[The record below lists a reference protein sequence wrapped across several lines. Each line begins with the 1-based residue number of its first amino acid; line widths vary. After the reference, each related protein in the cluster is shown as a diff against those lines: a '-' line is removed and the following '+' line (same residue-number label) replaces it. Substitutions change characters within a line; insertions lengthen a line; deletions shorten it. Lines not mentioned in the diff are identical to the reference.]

1 MAGAIAFG
9 SEHRPQENVSNNID
23 TKRKSW
29 YDIHGSAC
37 VWRSVP
43 PRSRRASLTLW
54 GEAREL
60 ARKRDKQPITLLIV
74 PPQPERAPVS
84 LRFPRWTLP
93 LLLILG
99 LAFFLALGYFVDS
112 RANLERELA
121 HYRRMVELESSR
133 QREMRDTI
141 LAQQE
146 ETKLLAEQVTE
157 FQASLS
163 EVDRLAEQVAQMMGL
178 STPTPTPTPEPA
190 SEGAPTESQGSVGG
204 QASAPPAPT
213 AAPTAAPAPRTL
225 SSRGTRPT
233 MGLVDANVA
242 GIAALDASL
251 PSRIAYLSDLIAEAN
266 KRLERIDPEKRTS
279 KEQLERELRLLA
291 AAPHG
296 WPLDG
301 DVQITSE
308 FGWRVLQGV
317 REFHDGIDLNAW
329 YGTPVKATKD
339 GTVTF
344 AGWRGGLGWTVEI
357 KHEEGFVTI
366 YGHNSRL
373 LVKKG
378 AQVKAGDVIAR
389 SGSTGRST
397 GPHVHYEILLNG
409 KPVDPMK
416 YIGLD
421 SDK

>member
-1 MAGAIAFG
+1 M
-9 SEHRPQENVSNNID
+9 
-23 TKRKSW
+23 
-29 YDIHGSAC
+29 
-37 VWRSVP
+37 
-43 PRSRRASLTLW
+43 
-54 GEAREL
+54 

-93 LLLILG
+93 LFLILG

-121 HYRRMVELESSR
+121 HYRRIVELESSR

-146 ETKLLAEQVTE
+146 ETKLLAAQVE
-157 FQASLS
+157 GFQASLT

-178 STPTPTPTPEPA
+178 ATPTPTPTPEPA
-190 SEGAPTESQGSVGG
+190 SDAAPTESQGAVGG
-204 QASAPPAPT
+204 QSAAAPAPT
-213 AAPTAAPAPRTL
+213 PAPRTL
-225 SSRGTRPT
+225 SSRGARPT
-233 MGLVDANVA
+233 MGLVDANVTQ
-242 GIAALDASL
+242 IAAMEASL
-251 PSRIAYLSDLIAEAN
+251 PTRIAHLNDLIDEAN

-279 KEQLERELRLLA
+279 KEQLERELHLLSV
-291 AAPHG
+291 APHV

-308 FGWRVLQGV
+308 FGYRLLEGA
-317 REFHDGIDLNAW
+317 REFHEGIDLNAW

-339 GTVTF
+339 GVVTF
-344 AGWRGGLGWTVEI
+344 TGWRGGLGWTVEI
-357 KHEEGFVTI
+357 KHEAGFVTL

-378 AQVKAGDVIAR
+378 AEVKAGDVIAR

-397 GPHVHYEILLNG
+397 GPHVHYGILLNG

-421 SDK
+421 GGN

>member
-1 MAGAIAFG
+1 M
-9 SEHRPQENVSNNID
+9 
-23 TKRKSW
+23 
-29 YDIHGSAC
+29 
-37 VWRSVP
+37 
-43 PRSRRASLTLW
+43 
-54 GEAREL
+54 

-74 PPQPERAPVS
+74 PPQPERAPVG

-121 HYRRMVELESSR
+121 HYRRMVELEASR

-157 FQASLS
+157 FQASLG

-190 SEGAPTESQGSVGG
+190 SEGAPSESQGSVGG
-204 QASAPPAPT
+204 QAAAPP
-213 AAPTAAPAPRTL
+213 APTAAPAPRTL
-225 SSRGTRPT
+225 SSRGARPT
-233 MGLVDANVA
+233 MGLAAANVTE
-242 GIAALDASL
+242 IAALEASL
-251 PSRIAYLSDLIAEAN
+251 PSRIAHLNDLIAEAN
-266 KRLERIDPEKRTS
+266 RRLERIDPEKRTS

-291 AAPHG
+291 AAPHV

-301 DVQITSE
+301 KVQITSE

-317 REFHDGIDLNAW
+317 REFHEGVDLNAW

-339 GTVTF
+339 GTATF
-344 AGWRGGLGWTVEI
+344 AGWRGGLGWVVEI
-357 KHEEGFVTI
+357 KHEEGFVTL
-366 YGHNSRL
+366 YAHNSRL

-378 AQVKAGDVIAR
+378 DLVKAGDVIAR

-421 SDK
+421 SGK

>member
-1 MAGAIAFG
+1 M
-9 SEHRPQENVSNNID
+9 
-23 TKRKSW
+23 
-29 YDIHGSAC
+29 
-37 VWRSVP
+37 
-43 PRSRRASLTLW
+43 
-54 GEAREL
+54 

-93 LLLILG
+93 LFLILG

-146 ETKLLAEQVTE
+146 EAKLLASQVAE
-157 FQASLS
+157 FQESLG

-178 STPTPTPTPEPA
+178 ATPTPTPTPEPA
-190 SEGAPTESQGSVGG
+190 SDAAPTESQGAVGG
-204 QASAPPAPT
+204 QAAAAPPAPT
-213 AAPTAAPAPRTL
+213 PAVRTL
-225 SSRGTRPT
+225 SSRGARPA

-242 GIAALDASL
+242 QIAALEASL
-251 PSRIAYLSDLIAEAN
+251 PPRITHLNDLIAEAN
-266 KRLERIDPEKRTS
+266 KRLERIDPEKRTT

-301 DVQITSE
+301 EVQITSD
-308 FGWRVLQGV
+308 FGYRVLEGV
-317 REFHDGIDLNAW
+317 REFHEGVDLNAW

-339 GTVTF
+339 GVVTF
-344 AGWRGGLGWTVEI
+344 AGWRGGLGWTVEV
-357 KHEEGFVTI
+357 KHEEGFVTV

-378 AQVKAGDVIAR
+378 AEVKAGDVIAR

-397 GPHVHYEILLNG
+397 GPHVHYEIRLNG
-409 KPVDPMK
+409 KPVDPTK

-421 SDK
+421 THN

>member
-1 MAGAIAFG
+1 M
-9 SEHRPQENVSNNID
+9 
-23 TKRKSW
+23 
-29 YDIHGSAC
+29 
-37 VWRSVP
+37 
-43 PRSRRASLTLW
+43 
-54 GEAREL
+54 

-121 HYRRMVELESSR
+121 HYRRMVELEASR

-157 FQASLS
+157 FQASLG

-190 SEGAPTESQGSVGG
+190 SEGAPSESQGSVGG
-204 QASAPPAPT
+204 QAAAPP
-213 AAPTAAPAPRTL
+213 APTAAPAPRTL
-225 SSRGTRPT
+225 SSRGARPT
-233 MGLVDANVA
+233 MGLAAANVTE
-242 GIAALDASL
+242 IAALEASL
-251 PSRIAYLSDLIAEAN
+251 PSHIAHLNDLIAEAN
-266 KRLERIDPEKRTS
+266 RRLERIDPEKRTS

-291 AAPHG
+291 AAPHV

-301 DVQITSE
+301 KVQITSE

-317 REFHDGIDLNAW
+317 REFHEGVDLNAW

-344 AGWRGGLGWTVEI
+344 AGWRGGLGWAVEI
-357 KHEEGFVTI
+357 KHEEGFVTL
-366 YGHNSRL
+366 YAHNSRL

-378 AQVKAGDVIAR
+378 DLVKAGDVIAR

-421 SDK
+421 SGK

>member
-1 MAGAIAFG
+1 M
-9 SEHRPQENVSNNID
+9 
-23 TKRKSW
+23 
-29 YDIHGSAC
+29 
-37 VWRSVP
+37 
-43 PRSRRASLTLW
+43 
-54 GEAREL
+54 
-60 ARKRDKQPITLLIV
+60 ARKRDRQPITLLIV

-93 LLLILG
+93 LFLILG

-146 ETKLLAEQVTE
+146 ETKLLASQVAE
-157 FQASLS
+157 FRESLG

-178 STPTPTPTPEPA
+178 STPTPTPTPEPVSDA
-190 SEGAPTESQGSVGG
+190 AAPTQSQGAVGG
-204 QASAPPAPT
+204 QAAAAPPAPT
-213 AAPTAAPAPRTL
+213 PAPAPRTY
-225 SSRGTRPT
+225 SSRGVRPA

-242 GIAALDASL
+242 EIAALEASL
-251 PSRIAYLSDLIAEAN
+251 PARVALLNELMAEAN

-291 AAPHG
+291 AAPHV

-301 DVQITSE
+301 KVQITSE
-308 FGWRVLQGV
+308 FGYRVLQGV
-317 REFHDGIDLNAW
+317 REFHEGVDLNAW

-339 GTVTF
+339 GVVTF

-357 KHEEGFVTI
+357 KHEDGFVTV

-373 LVKKG
+373 LVKTG
-378 AQVKAGDVIAR
+378 AEVKAGDVIAR

-397 GPHVHYEILLNG
+397 GPHVHYAILLNG

-421 SDK
+421 ANN

>member
-1 MAGAIAFG
+1 M
-9 SEHRPQENVSNNID
+9 
-23 TKRKSW
+23 
-29 YDIHGSAC
+29 
-37 VWRSVP
+37 
-43 PRSRRASLTLW
+43 
-54 GEAREL
+54 

-93 LLLILG
+93 LFLILG

-146 ETKLLAEQVTE
+146 ETKLLASQVAQ
-157 FQASLS
+157 FQESLG
-163 EVDRLAEQVAQMMGL
+163 EVDRLAQQVEQMMGL
-178 STPTPTPTPEPA
+178 STPTPTPTPEPS
-190 SEGAPTESQGSVGG
+190 SESPSAGDQGSVGG
-204 QASAPPAPT
+204 QAA
-213 AAPTAAPAPRTL
+213 AAPAPRTL
-225 SSRGTRPT
+225 SSRGARPA
-233 MGLVDANVA
+233 MGLVDANIA
-242 GIAALDASL
+242 QIAALEASL
-251 PSRIAYLSDLIAEAN
+251 PSRIARLQGLVAEAN
-266 KRLERIDPEKRTS
+266 KRLERIDPEKRTT

-291 AAPHG
+291 AAPHV

-301 DVQITSE
+301 KVQITSE
-308 FGWRVLQGV
+308 YGWRVLQGV
-317 REFHDGIDLNAW
+317 REFHEGVDLNAW

-339 GTVTF
+339 GVVIF

-378 AQVKAGDVIAR
+378 AEVKAGDVNAR

-397 GPHVHYEILLNG
+397 GPHVHYEIHLNG
-409 KPVDPMK
+409 KSVDPMK

-421 SDK
+421 NN

>member
-1 MAGAIAFG
+1 MIYMVPPA
-9 SEHRPQENVSNNID
+9 SERL
-23 TKRKSW
+23 
-29 YDIHGSAC
+29 
-37 VWRSVP
+37 VP
-43 PRSRRASLTLW
+43 PRSWRASLTLW

-93 LLLILG
+93 LFLVLG

-146 ETKLLAEQVTE
+146 ETKLLASQVAQ
-157 FQASLS
+157 FQESLG
-163 EVDRLAEQVAQMMGL
+163 EVDRLAQQVEQMMGL
-178 STPTPTPTPEPA
+178 STPTPTPTLEPS
-190 SEGAPTESQGSVGG
+190 SESLPTGEQGSVGG
-204 QASAPPAPT
+204 QAAAPSAPTP
-213 AAPTAAPAPRTL
+213 APAPRTL
-225 SSRGTRPT
+225 SSRGARPA

-242 GIAALDASL
+242 QIAALEASL
-251 PSRIAYLSDLIAEAN
+251 PSRIARLQDLIAEAN
-266 KRLERIDPEKRTS
+266 KRLERIDPERRTT

-291 AAPHG
+291 AAPHV

-301 DVQITSE
+301 KVQITSE
-308 FGWRVLQGV
+308 YGWRVLQGV
-317 REFHDGIDLNAW
+317 REFHEGVDLNAW

-339 GTVTF
+339 GVVTF

-357 KHEEGFVTI
+357 RHEEGFVTI

-378 AQVKAGDVIAR
+378 AEVKAGDVIAR

-397 GPHVHYEILLNG
+397 GPHVHYEIHLNG
-409 KPVDPMK
+409 KSVDPMK

-421 SDK
+421 DKN

>member
-1 MAGAIAFG
+1 M
-9 SEHRPQENVSNNID
+9 
-23 TKRKSW
+23 
-29 YDIHGSAC
+29 
-37 VWRSVP
+37 
-43 PRSRRASLTLW
+43 
-54 GEAREL
+54 

-93 LLLILG
+93 LFLILG

-146 ETKLLAEQVTE
+146 ETKLLASQVAE
-157 FQASLS
+157 FQESLG

-178 STPTPTPTPEPA
+178 ATPTPTPTQAPA
-190 SEGAPTESQGSVGG
+190 SVAAPTESQDAVGG
-204 QASAPPAPT
+204 QAAAAPPAPT
-213 AAPTAAPAPRTL
+213 PAPQSRTL
-225 SSRGTRPT
+225 SSRGARPT
-233 MGLVDANVA
+233 MGLVDANVTQ
-242 GIAALDASL
+242 IAVLEASL
-251 PSRIAYLSDLIAEAN
+251 PARVTWLNELIAEAN
-266 KRLERIDPEKRTS
+266 KRLERIDPDKRTT

-301 DVQITSE
+301 KVQITSE
-308 FGWRVLQGV
+308 FGYRMLQGV
-317 REFHDGIDLNAW
+317 REFHEGVDLNAW

-339 GTVTF
+339 GVVIF
-344 AGWRGGLGWTVEI
+344 SGWRGGLGWTVEI
-357 KHEEGFVTI
+357 KHEEGFVTV

-397 GPHVHYEILLNG
+397 GPHVHYEIRLNG
-409 KPVDPMK
+409 KAVDPTK

-421 SDK
+421 AGN

>member
-1 MAGAIAFG
+1 M
-9 SEHRPQENVSNNID
+9 
-23 TKRKSW
+23 
-29 YDIHGSAC
+29 
-37 VWRSVP
+37 
-43 PRSRRASLTLW
+43 
-54 GEAREL
+54 
-60 ARKRDKQPITLLIV
+60 ARKRDKQPITVLIV

-93 LLLILG
+93 LFLILV

-121 HYRRMVELESSR
+121 HYRRMVDLESSR

-146 ETKLLAEQVTE
+146 ETKLLASQVAE
-157 FQASLS
+157 FQQSLG

-178 STPTPTPTPEPA
+178 STPTPTPTPEPV
-190 SEGAPTESQGSVGG
+190 SGAAPPESQGSVGG
-204 QASAPPAPT
+204 QAAAAPPAPT
-213 AAPTAAPAPRTL
+213 PAPRTF
-225 SSRGTRPT
+225 SSRGARPA

-242 GIAALDASL
+242 QIAALEASL
-251 PSRIAYLSDLIAEAN
+251 PARIAHLNELIAEAN
-266 KRLERIDPEKRTS
+266 KRLERIDPEKRTTR
-279 KEQLERELRLLA
+279 EQLEHELRILA
-291 AAPHG
+291 AAPHV

-301 DVQITSE
+301 EAQITSE
-308 FGWRVLQGV
+308 FGYRILQGV
-317 REFHDGIDLNAW
+317 REFHEGVDLNAW

-339 GTVTF
+339 GVVTF

-378 AQVKAGDVIAR
+378 AEVKAGDVIAR

-397 GPHVHYEILLNG
+397 GPHVHYEIRLNG
-409 KPVDPMK
+409 KPVDPTK

-421 SDK
+421 AGN

>member
-1 MAGAIAFG
+1 M
-9 SEHRPQENVSNNID
+9 
-23 TKRKSW
+23 
-29 YDIHGSAC
+29 
-37 VWRSVP
+37 
-43 PRSRRASLTLW
+43 
-54 GEAREL
+54 

-93 LLLILG
+93 LFLILG

-112 RANLERELA
+112 RTNLERELA
-121 HYRRMVELESSR
+121 HYRHMVELESSR

-146 ETKLLAEQVTE
+146 ETKLLASQVAE
-157 FQASLS
+157 FQESLG

-178 STPTPTPTPEPA
+178 TTPTPTPTPEPA
-190 SEGAPTESQGSVGG
+190 SEVAPTDSQGAVGG
-204 QASAPPAPT
+204 QAAATPPPPT
-213 AAPTAAPAPRTL
+213 PAPAPRTL
-225 SSRGTRPT
+225 SSRGSRPA
-233 MGLVDANVA
+233 MGLVDANVTQ
-242 GIAALDASL
+242 IAALEASL
-251 PSRIAYLSDLIAEAN
+251 PARVAYLNELIAEAN

-301 DVQITSE
+301 KVQITSD
-308 FGWRVLQGV
+308 FGYRVLEGV
-317 REFHDGIDLNAW
+317 REFHEGIDLNAW

-339 GTVTF
+339 GVVTF

-378 AQVKAGDVIAR
+378 AEVKAGDVIAR

-397 GPHVHYEILLNG
+397 GPHVHYEIRLNN
-409 KPVDPMK
+409 KPVDPKK

-421 SDK
+421 GN

>member
-1 MAGAIAFG
+1 M
-9 SEHRPQENVSNNID
+9 
-23 TKRKSW
+23 
-29 YDIHGSAC
+29 
-37 VWRSVP
+37 
-43 PRSRRASLTLW
+43 
-54 GEAREL
+54 

-93 LLLILG
+93 LFLVLG

-121 HYRRMVELESSR
+121 HYRRMVALESSR

-146 ETKLLAEQVTE
+146 ETKSLAAQVAE
-157 FQASLS
+157 FRESLS
-163 EVDRLAEQVAQMMGL
+163 EVDRLAQQVEQMMGL
-178 STPTPTPTPEPA
+178 STPTPTPTAAPA
-190 SEGAPTESQGSVGG
+190 SESAPVESQGSVGG
-204 QASAPPAPT
+204 QAAAPPVPT
-213 AAPTAAPAPRTL
+213 PAPRTL

-233 MGLVDANVA
+233 MGLVDANMA
-242 GIAALDASL
+242 EIAALEASL
-251 PSRIAYLSDLIAEAN
+251 PLRIAHLNELIAEAN
-266 KRLERIDPEKRTS
+266 KRLERIDPEKRAT

-301 DVQITSE
+301 KVQITSE
-308 FGWRVLQGV
+308 FGYRVLQGV
-317 REFHDGIDLNAW
+317 REFHEGVDLNAW

-357 KHEEGFVTI
+357 KHEEGFVTV

-421 SDK
+421 TKP